1 MNQTGKRKARILVVD
16 DDPGLLRL
24 LTIRLRAESYDVEA
38 VESAAQALAASSRF
52 RPDLVITDLRMDQ
65 MDGIGLLKELQNRWP
80 GLKVIILT
88 AHGTIPDAVQATQMG
103 AFGFLTKPVDKQELL
118 DQVQKALRI
127 SGFGASDEDWRA
139 EIVTRSA
146 AMEEKLAQAHMVA
159 GTDARVLITGE
170 SGTGKEL
177 LARAI
182 HRGSPRR
189 NKPFVAI
196 NCSAMAEELLES
208 ELFGHEKGSFTGAT
222 RAHRGLFMAA
232 DGGTLMLDEIGDMP
246 MRLQVKLLRVL
257 QENVIRPVGST
268 DAIATNVRVISATHR
283 DLQQLMASGQ
293 FREDLYYRLNVVHI
307 EMPSLNRRREDIP
320 LLVAHFLAQ
329 IAKESGVR
337 KIYAPEAVEL
347 LATADWPG
355 NIRQLQNVVR
365 QNVALSQ
372 TPIIPVELVQQS
384 LGGTPGRLPS
394 FDEARDEFT
403 RSYLSQILQIT
414 GGNVSQAARLAR
426 RNRTD
431 FYKLLARH
439 QLTPEG
445 VQAALGGAAAR
456 VPRSAARYRAALSAA
471 SGTFLPNWVAS
482 MLSCPAGRRVSAGSR
497 RLRGARQVAARHG
510 ERLAHRLRLGALARH
525 AQVQVLRIVPGVIQP
540 QVRRGHHHP
549 LGHDD
554 RALDA
559 VLQLPHVARPAV
571 GLDGTDRIRGEPAR
585 GLAEALGD
593 LLQQELRE
601 QQTVALAV
609 LERRDAHRHFTDAIE
624 EVIAEG
630 AA

>member
-1 MNQTGKRKARILVVD
+1 MSQTGKRKARILVVD

-38 VESAAQALAASSRF
+38 VESAALALAAAGRF
-52 RPDLVITDLRMDQ
+52 RPDLVISDLRMDQ

-80 GLKVIILT
+80 GLKVILLT

-118 DQVQKALRI
+118 DHVQRALRI

-139 EIVTRSA
+139 EIVTRSSV
-146 AMEEKLAQAHMVA
+146 MEERLGQAHMVA

-170 SGTGKEL
+170 SGTGKEM

-182 HRGSPRR
+182 HKASPRR
-189 NKPFVAI
+189 HKTFMMI

-208 ELFGHEKGSFTGAT
+208 ELFGHAKGAIAGAT
-222 RAHRGLFMAA
+222 RAHEGLFQAA
-232 DGGTLMLDEIGDMP
+232 DGSTLLLSEVGDLP
-246 MRLQVKLLRVL
+246 MQLQVKLLRVL
-257 QENVIRPVGST
+257 TENLVRPVGST
-268 DAIATNVRVISATHR
+268 DDVPVNVRVISTTHR
-283 DLQQLMASGQ
+283 DLQQLMSEGQ
-293 FREDLYYRLNVVHI
+293 FRDDLYYRLNVVHI

-372 TPIIPVELVQQS
+372 TPIIPVEMVQQS
-384 LGGTPGRLPS
+384 LGGGPGRLPS

-414 GGNVSQAARLAR
+414 GGNVSQAARLAK

-431 FYKLLARH
+431 FYKLLGRH
-439 QLTPEG
+439 QLTPEEFK
-445 VQAALGGAAAR
+445 QR
-456 VPRSAARYRAALSAA
+456 
-471 SGTFLPNWVAS
+471 
-482 MLSCPAGRRVSAGSR
+482 
-497 RLRGARQVAARHG
+497 
-510 ERLAHRLRLGALARH
+510 
-525 AQVQVLRIVPGVIQP
+525 
-540 QVRRGHHHP
+540 
-549 LGHDD
+549 
-554 RALDA
+554 
-559 VLQLPHVARPAV
+559 
-571 GLDGTDRIRGEPAR
+571 
-585 GLAEALGD
+585 
-593 LLQQELRE
+593 
-601 QQTVALAV
+601 
-609 LERRDAHRHFTDAIE
+609 
-624 EVIAEG
+624 
-630 AA
+630 

>member
-1 MNQTGKRKARILVVD
+1 MITVGSKEPVLNQTGKRKARILLVD

-38 VESAAQALAASSRF
+38 VESAAQALSASSRF

-170 SGTGKEL
+170 SG
-177 LARAI
+177 
-182 HRGSPRR
+182 
-189 NKPFVAI
+189 
-196 NCSAMAEELLES
+196 CSAMAEDLLES

-268 DAIATNVRVISATHR
+268 DAVPVNVRAISSTHR
-283 DLQQLMASGQ
+283 DLQQLMAIGQ

-439 QLTPEG
+439 QLTPEEFK
-445 VQAALGGAAAR
+445 QR
-456 VPRSAARYRAALSAA
+456 
-471 SGTFLPNWVAS
+471 
-482 MLSCPAGRRVSAGSR
+482 
-497 RLRGARQVAARHG
+497 
-510 ERLAHRLRLGALARH
+510 
-525 AQVQVLRIVPGVIQP
+525 
-540 QVRRGHHHP
+540 
-549 LGHDD
+549 
-554 RALDA
+554 
-559 VLQLPHVARPAV
+559 
-571 GLDGTDRIRGEPAR
+571 
-585 GLAEALGD
+585 
-593 LLQQELRE
+593 
-601 QQTVALAV
+601 
-609 LERRDAHRHFTDAIE
+609 
-624 EVIAEG
+624 
-630 AA
+630 

>member
-38 VESAAQALAASSRF
+38 VESAAQALAAASRF

-146 AMEEKLAQAHMVA
+146 VMEEKLAQAHMVA

-182 HRGSPRR
+182 HRASPRR

-196 NCSAMAEELLES
+196 NCSAMAENLLEA
-208 ELFGHEKGSFTGAT
+208 ELFGQEKGPVTAAT
-222 RAHRGLFMAA
+222 RAHQGLFVAA
-232 DGGTLMLDEIGDMP
+232 DGGTLLLDEIGDMP

-257 QENVIRPVGST
+257 QENAIRPASGG
-268 DAIATNVRVISATHR
+268 DAIPVNVRVISATHR
-283 DLQQLMASGQ
+283 DLQQLMVSGQ

-307 EMPSLNRRREDIP
+307 EIPPLSRRREDIP

-329 IAKESGVR
+329 IARESGVR

-347 LATADWPG
+347 LATADWAG

-414 GGNVSQAARLAR
+414 GGNVSQAARL
-426 RNRTD
+426 
-431 FYKLLARH
+431 
-439 QLTPEG
+439 
-445 VQAALGGAAAR
+445 
-456 VPRSAARYRAALSAA
+456 
-471 SGTFLPNWVAS
+471 
-482 MLSCPAGRRVSAGSR
+482 
-497 RLRGARQVAARHG
+497 
-510 ERLAHRLRLGALARH
+510 
-525 AQVQVLRIVPGVIQP
+525 
-540 QVRRGHHHP
+540 
-549 LGHDD
+549 
-554 RALDA
+554 
-559 VLQLPHVARPAV
+559 
-571 GLDGTDRIRGEPAR
+571 
-585 GLAEALGD
+585 
-593 LLQQELRE
+593 
-601 QQTVALAV
+601 
-609 LERRDAHRHFTDAIE
+609 
-624 EVIAEG
+624 
-630 AA
+630 

>member
-1 MNQTGKRKARILVVD
+1 LNQTGKRKARILVVD

-38 VESAAQALAASSRF
+38 VESAAQALAAASRF

-146 AMEEKLAQAHMVA
+146 LMEEKLAQAHMVA

-182 HRGSPRR
+182 HKGSPRR
-189 NKPFVAI
+189 NKAFVAI
-196 NCSAMAEELLES
+196 NCSAMAENLLES

-222 RAHRGLFMAA
+222 RAHDGLFMAA

-257 QENVIRPVGST
+257 QENAIRPVGST
-268 DAIATNVRVISATHR
+268 EPMPVNVRVISATHR
-283 DLQQLMASGQ
+283 DLQQLMAATQ

-307 EMPSLNRRREDIP
+307 EMPGLSRRREDIP
-320 LLVAHFLAQ
+320 MLVAHFLAQ
-329 IAKESGVR
+329 IARESGVR

-384 LGGTPGRLPS
+384 LGGSPGRLPS

-439 QLTPEG
+439 QLTPEEFK
-445 VQAALGGAAAR
+445 QR
-456 VPRSAARYRAALSAA
+456 
-471 SGTFLPNWVAS
+471 
-482 MLSCPAGRRVSAGSR
+482 
-497 RLRGARQVAARHG
+497 
-510 ERLAHRLRLGALARH
+510 
-525 AQVQVLRIVPGVIQP
+525 
-540 QVRRGHHHP
+540 
-549 LGHDD
+549 
-554 RALDA
+554 
-559 VLQLPHVARPAV
+559 
-571 GLDGTDRIRGEPAR
+571 
-585 GLAEALGD
+585 
-593 LLQQELRE
+593 
-601 QQTVALAV
+601 
-609 LERRDAHRHFTDAIE
+609 
-624 EVIAEG
+624 
-630 AA
+630 